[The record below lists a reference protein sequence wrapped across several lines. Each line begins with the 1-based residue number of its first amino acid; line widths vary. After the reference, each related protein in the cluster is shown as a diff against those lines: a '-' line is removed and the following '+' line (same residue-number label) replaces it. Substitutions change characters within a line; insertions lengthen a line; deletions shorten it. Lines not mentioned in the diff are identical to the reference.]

1 MRHLMFLTL
10 ATTIMFIALSALA
23 IAQAP
28 TSSDAKQKYDTAV
41 ADVQRMW
48 DAVRKASPEFAK
60 RFCATRNGVC
70 VPDWADFKSPVGGWR
85 LIDPKRCEVDPKPC
99 SVGPRIPL
107 SDQNFT
113 STQPPGSG
121 WIASWLPCDVYPHP
135 DNPSVLQCDDTC
147 GCAILRANLQV
158 SGAAIPMN
166 AVAARK

>member
-99 SVGPRIPL
+99 SVGPREYLCPIKTSRVPSHQVGLPAGFRATYTRTQTIRACCSATILVAAL
-107 SDQNFT
+107 S
-113 STQPPGSG
+113 
-121 WIASWLPCDVYPHP
+121 
-135 DNPSVLQCDDTC
+135 
-147 GCAILRANLQV
+147 CARTVQV